1 MLLPPTI
8 RGCSL
13 RGLGACLRVANNLT
27 QGSAQRVSSASR
39 PGQLGFMLYEILSD
53 AGYSLDEIKEVSAAI
68 VDHAE
73 HGSLLKEQ
81 EPSTGA

>member
-1 MLLPPTI
+1 MKTSKHALL
-8 RGCSL
+8 GLSESL
-13 RGLGACLRVANNLT
+13 EIHG
-27 QGSAQRVSSASR
+27 R